1 MVYVAHGTLRS
12 RHGMASEK
20 RFLPAKRHCCQWLLG
35 GAHGTRPR
43 CKHRC
48 PSPRQ
53 ASDLLHPRRAS
64 GSGDT
69 RPRRKHRCPSPRQ
82 ALDLLHPW
90 RASGSGDMQHP
101 RAETLDYNNAVGH
114 LRLGTSQ
121 AVALCPR
128 STRGSEGCVC
138 RLTVLGNLQSS
149 SATGRTRVRLCCGMG
164 SKRTRASTP
173 GHSLS
178 TVEHSATQTGAK

>member
-1 MVYVAHGTLRS
+1 MYVAHGTLRS

-20 RFLPAKRHCCQWLLG
+20 RFLPAKRHCCQWLRG

-43 CKHRC
+43 C
-48 PSPRQ
+48 
-53 ASDLLHPRRAS
+53 
-64 GSGDT
+64 
-69 RPRRKHRCPSPRQ
+69 KHRCPSPRQ

-114 LRLGTSQ
+114 LRLGTTQ

-128 STRGSEGCVC
+128 STRGSEGCMC

-178 TVEHSATQTGAK
+178 TVGHSATQTGAK